1 MTREKGYA
9 TVSAVVGA
17 GAAVLAVS
25 RGWFDATGPA
35 EQGSFATAADQVT
48 GSERYP
54 WLWALALV
62 ALAGG
67 GAILATKGAVRTV
80 VGWVLVVAGAGL
92 VLGGAVSVAH
102 EAAPFWPIV
111 AALGGA
117 AVFDAGWLTVHKGR
131 SWASM
136 GARYERAS
144 TEPSDTPKGMWDEL
158 DHGRDPTA

>member
-1 MTREKGYA
+1 MKRERGYA
-9 TVSAVVGA
+9 AASAVVGA

-25 RGWFDATGPA
+25 RGWFEATGPA
-35 EQGSFATAADQVT
+35 ERGSFVTAADQIS

-67 GAILATKGAVRTV
+67 GAVLATKGAVRTV

-111 AALGGA
+111 TALGGA

-136 GARYERAS
+136 GARYERTT
-144 TEPSDTPKGMWDEL
+144 TEPADTPKGMWDEL

>member
-1 MTREKGYA
+1 MKRERGYA
-9 TVSAVVGA
+9 AVSAVVGA

-25 RGWFDATGPA
+25 RGWFEATGPA
-35 EQGSFATAADQVT
+35 DRGSFVTAAERVA

-67 GAILATKGAVRTV
+67 GAVLATKGVVRTV
-80 VGWVLVVAGAGL
+80 VGWILVVAGAGL
-92 VLGGAVSVAH
+92 VIGGAVAVAH

-111 AALGGA
+111 TVLGGA

-131 SWASM
+131 SWAGM
-136 GARYERAS
+136 GARYERTTTGSA
-144 TEPSDTPKGMWDEL
+144 DTPRGMWDEL